1 VTATLAGFAVT
12 FAITGAILAA
22 VIWADTWWQA
32 RRDRHTEPP
41 SRLDALD
48 GINPPADRHPDPLPP
63 GVGSAGRSAGATTD
77 PWVP

>member
-22 VIWADTWWQA
+22 VICADTWWQS

-41 SRLDALD
+41 SRLDRLD
-48 GINPPADRHPDPLPP
+48 GINPPGRSPADLPPVGSSADRP
-63 GVGSAGRSAGATTD
+63 GADVDGWM
-77 PWVP
+77 P